1 MQKLL
6 IVDDDPYLRSL
17 VRTYAE
23 NEEFECLEA
32 ENGRVALDIAG
43 LEPIDII
50 VLDIMMPEMG
60 GYEAL
65 AKLRESSDVPV
76 ILLTARSEEYDKL
89 YGFNLGADDYVP
101 KPFSPKELMARVK
114 AVLKRGRA
122 IQDESLEFGLL
133 KIGKR
138 SHLVTVNEETVILTP
153 KEFDLLI
160 FLAENP
166 NIVMDRDTLLKK
178 VWGYDYF
185 GDSRTVDTHI
195 KSLRD
200 RLGNCRKMIKT
211 VWGVGYKF
219 EYEA

>member
-1 MQKLL
+1 M
-6 IVDDDPYLRSL
+6 
-17 VRTYAE
+17 
-23 NEEFECLEA
+23 EA
-32 ENGRVALDIAG
+32 ENGRTALDRLDVLPA
-43 LEPIDII
+43 DIVI
-50 VLDIMMPEMG
+50 LDSMMPEMG
-60 GYEAL
+60 GYETL
-65 AKLRESSDVPV
+65 TKLRETNDVPV

-114 AVLKRGRA
+114 AVLKRGRS
-122 IQDESLEFGLL
+122 IQDESLEFGSL

-138 SHLVTVNEETVILTP
+138 SHIVTVNGNEIVLTP

-166 NIVMDRDTLLKK
+166 NIVMDRDTLLKN

-200 RLGNCRKMIKT
+200 RLGICRKMIKT